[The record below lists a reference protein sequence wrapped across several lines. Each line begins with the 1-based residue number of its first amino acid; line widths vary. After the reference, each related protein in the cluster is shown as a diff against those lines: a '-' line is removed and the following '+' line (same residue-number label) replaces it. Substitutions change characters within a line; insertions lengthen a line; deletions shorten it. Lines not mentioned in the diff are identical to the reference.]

1 VCDAYTLVA
10 KQAPQNAVYVDINS
24 IGPELSA
31 SLAKIVT
38 QAGRE
43 FVDGAIH
50 GQAMSLTTEATLY
63 LAGTRAGDV
72 AQLFSKVLRTRVLS
86 TTAGDASA
94 MKMLLGGISKG
105 MCALF
110 LELSALANRREMVG
124 DFLKESKQFYPG
136 VVSAVDRMLPTYP
149 QHAPRRAEEIGELEK
164 TAAASGQTPCMIE
177 TTHRLI
183 ERLAAIDF
191 GTGKIPADWDIQTLA
206 KHICAS
212 GFLSASKSPNGAAPK
227 VV

>member
-1 VCDAYTLVA
+1 MGASLAALLSSQGLRVLTTAAGRSQQTITRARAAGVEVLEDLPAVVHAANVVLSTVPPSAARQVCDAYTLVA
-10 KQAPQNAVYVDINS
+10 KQSPQNAVYVDINS

-149 QHAPRRAEEIGELEK
+149 QHAPRRAE
-164 TAAASGQTPCMIE
+164 
-177 TTHRLI
+177 
-183 ERLAAIDF
+183 
-191 GTGKIPADWDIQTLA
+191 
-206 KHICAS
+206 
-212 GFLSASKSPNGAAPK
+212 
-227 VV
+227 